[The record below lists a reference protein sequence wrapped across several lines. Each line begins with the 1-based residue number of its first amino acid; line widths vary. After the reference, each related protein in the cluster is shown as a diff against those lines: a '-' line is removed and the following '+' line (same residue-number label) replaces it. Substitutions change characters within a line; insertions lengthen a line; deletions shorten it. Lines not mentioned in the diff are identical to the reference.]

1 MQINFCMIYSMTGF
15 GKAESNIGTK
25 KVTVEIKSVNSKTF
39 DCSLRTPSFFRE
51 KEMEVRTL
59 LSKELVRGKIELSV
73 NYTSLETEQKNFIN
87 KDLVKRYYEDLMSIA
102 NDADISNKDEIDFL
116 SIAMKMPDVMRSEKE
131 ALSKE
136 DGLVY
141 SELVAEAVK
150 QFNAFRIEEGK
161 SLQNDIF
168 SNIKTITNLLSEV
181 EPFEQERIETVK
193 ERIQK
198 NLATLVDKPNID
210 ENRFHQELIYYIE
223 KLDISEEKV
232 RLKAHCEHFI
242 KTAEGKEVGK
252 GKKLGFITQ
261 EIGREINTL
270 GSKANHA
277 EMQKVVVL
285 MKDALEKIK
294 EQILNVL

>member
-1 MQINFCMIYSMTGF
+1 MIYSMTGF

-39 DCSLRTPSFFRE
+39 DCNLRTPSFFRE

-59 LSKELVRGKIELSV
+59 LSKELVRGKIEMSV

-87 KDLVKRYYEDLMSIA
+87 KDLVKRYYEDLLAIT
-102 NDADISNKDEIDFL
+102 NETDLSNKDKIDFL
-116 SIAMKMPDVMRSEKE
+116 SIVMKMPDVMRSEKE

-136 DGLVY
+136 NAKAY
-141 SELVAEAVK
+141 SELVVEAVK
-150 QFNAFRIEEGK
+150 QFNEFRREEGV

-168 SNIKTITNLLSEV
+168 SNIKTITDLLLEV
-181 EPFEQERIETVK
+181 EPFEQERIEIVK

-198 NLATLVDKPNID
+198 NLASLVDKPNID

-242 KTAEGKEVGK
+242 KTAEGEERGK

-261 EIGREINTL
+261 EIGREVNTL

-277 EMQKVVVL
+277 EMQKIVVL

>member
-1 MQINFCMIYSMTGF
+1 MIYSMTGF

-39 DCSLRTPSFFRE
+39 DCNLRTPSFFRE

-59 LSKELVRGKIELSV
+59 LSKELVRGKIDVNV
-73 NYTSLETEQKNFIN
+73 NYTSLETEQQYFIN
-87 KDLVKRYYEDLMSIA
+87 KDLVKRYYEDLLSVVNEA
-102 NDADISNKDEIDFL
+102 ELSNKDKIDFL
-116 SIAMKMPDVMRSEKE
+116 SIVMKMPEVMRSEKE
-131 ALSKE
+131 SLSEE
-136 DGLVY
+136 DAQAY
-141 SELVAEAVK
+141 SELVEEAV
-150 QFNAFRIEEGK
+150 QEFNAFRREEGAA
-161 SLQNDIF
+161 LQNDIF
-168 SNIKTITNLLSEV
+168 SNIKSIADLLEEV
-181 EPFEQERIETVK
+181 EPYEQERIEVVK

-198 NLATLVDKPNID
+198 NLASLVEKPNID

-242 KTAEGKEVGK
+242 KTAEAEDRDK

-261 EIGREINTL
+261 EIGREVNTL

-277 EMQKVVVL
+277 EMQKIVVL

>member
-1 MQINFCMIYSMTGF
+1 MTGY

-25 KVTVEIKSVNSKTF
+25 KVTVEIKSVNSKIF
-39 DCSLRTPSFFRE
+39 DCNLRTPSFFRE

-59 LSKELVRGKIELSV
+59 LSKELVRGKIEMNV
-73 NYTSLETEQKNFIN
+73 NYTSLETEQKHFIN
-87 KDLVKRYYEDLMSIA
+87 KGLVKRYYEDLLEITNESELT
-102 NDADISNKDEIDFL
+102 NKDKIDFL
-116 SIAMKMPDVMRSEKE
+116 AIVMKMPEVMRSEKE
-131 ALSKE
+131 ALTKE
-136 DGLVY
+136 NAKAY
-141 SELVAEAVK
+141 TTLVAEAVK
-150 QFNAFRIEEGK
+150 SFNEFRIEEGV

-168 SNIKTITNLLSEV
+168 SNINTITSLLAEV
-181 EPFEQERIETVK
+181 EPFEQERIEIVK
-193 ERIQK
+193 ERIKK
-198 NLATLVDKPNID
+198 NLESLIDKPNID
-210 ENRFHQELIYYIE
+210 ENRYHQELIYYIE

-242 KTAEGKEVGK
+242 KTAEGEEKGK

-277 EMQKVVVL
+277 EMQKIVVL
-285 MKDALEKIK
+285 MKDSLEKIK

>member
-1 MQINFCMIYSMTGF
+1 MTGY

-39 DCSLRTPSFFRE
+39 DCNLRTPSFFRE
-51 KEMEVRTL
+51 KEMEIRSL
-59 LSKELVRGKIELSV
+59 LAKELIRGKIEVNV
-73 NYTSLETEQKNFIN
+73 NYTTLETEQKHFVN
-87 KDLVKRYYEDLMSIA
+87 KGLVQRYYQDLLEVVNEA
-102 NDADISNKDEIDFL
+102 ELSNKDKIDFL
-116 SIAMKMPDVMRSEKE
+116 SIVMKMPEVMRSEKE

-136 DGLVY
+136 NAQSY
-141 SELVAEAVK
+141 IELVSSAIE
-150 QFNAFRIEEGK
+150 QFLAFRKEEGV

-168 SNIKTITNLLSEV
+168 SNIHKITELLTKV
-181 EPFEQERIETVK
+181 EPYEQERIEIVK
-193 ERIQK
+193 ERIKK
-198 NLATLVDKPNID
+198 NLEALVDKPNID
-210 ENRFHQELIYYIE
+210 ENRYHQELIYYIE

-232 RLKAHCEHFI
+232 RLKAHCEHFL
-242 KTAEGKEVGK
+242 KTANGEELGK

-277 EMQKVVVL
+277 EMQKIVVL

>member
-1 MQINFCMIYSMTGF
+1 MIYSMTGY

-39 DCSLRTPSFFRE
+39 DCNLRTPSFFRE
-51 KEMEVRTL
+51 KEMEIRSL
-59 LSKELVRGKIELSV
+59 LAKELIRGKIEVNV
-73 NYTSLETEQKNFIN
+73 NYTTLETEQKHFVN
-87 KDLVKRYYEDLMSIA
+87 KGLVQRYYQDLLEVVNESEL
-102 NDADISNKDEIDFL
+102 SNKDKIDFL
-116 SIAMKMPDVMRSEKE
+116 SIVMRMPEVMRSEKE
-131 ALSKE
+131 ALSKV
-136 DGLVY
+136 DAQSY
-141 SELVAEAVK
+141 IELVKSAVE
-150 QFNAFRIEEGK
+150 QFIAFRKEEGV

-168 SNIKTITNLLSEV
+168 SNIQNILELLGRV
-181 EPFEQERIETVK
+181 EPYEQERIETVK
-193 ERIQK
+193 ERIKK
-198 NLATLVDKPNID
+198 NLESLIDKPNID
-210 ENRFHQELIYYIE
+210 ENRYHQELIYYIE

-232 RLKAHCEHFI
+232 RLKAHCEHFL
-242 KTAEGKEVGK
+242 KTANGEGVGK

-277 EMQKVVVL
+277 EMQKIVVL

>member
-1 MQINFCMIYSMTGF
+1 MIYSMTGF

-25 KVTVEIKSVNSKTF
+25 KVTIEIKSVNSKTF
-39 DCSLRTPSFFRE
+39 DCNLRTPSFFRE

-59 LSKELVRGKIELSV
+59 LSKELVRGKIEMSV
-73 NYTSLETEQKNFIN
+73 NYTSLETEQKHFVN
-87 KDLVKRYYEDLMSIA
+87 KDLVKRYYEELISIT
-102 NDADISNKDEIDFL
+102 DESELSNKDKIDYL
-116 SIAMKMPDVMRSEKE
+116 SIVMKMPEVMRSEKE

-136 DGLVY
+136 DGAEY
-141 SELVAEAVK
+141 TKLVAEAVK
-150 QFNAFRIEEGK
+150 QFNGFRQEEGK

-168 SNIKTITNLLSEV
+168 SNIKTITDLLSKV
-181 EPFEQERIETVK
+181 APFEQERIEIVK

-198 NLATLVDKPNID
+198 NLASLVDKPNID

-242 KTAEGKEVGK
+242 KTAEGEEIGK

-277 EMQKVVVL
+277 EMQKIVVL

>member
-1 MQINFCMIYSMTGF
+1 MIYSMTGY

-39 DCSLRTPSFFRE
+39 DCNLRTPSFFRE
-51 KEMEVRTL
+51 KEMQIRSL
-59 LSKELVRGKIELSV
+59 LAKELIRGKIEVNV
-73 NYTSLETEQKNFIN
+73 NYTSLETEQKHFVN
-87 KDLVKRYYEDLMSIA
+87 KGLVKRYYQDLLDVVNEA
-102 NDADISNKDEIDFL
+102 ELSNKDKIDFL
-116 SIAMKMPDVMRSEKE
+116 AIVMKMPEVMRSERE

-136 DGLVY
+136 NAESYVALV
-141 SELVAEAVK
+141 EHAIE
-150 QFNAFRIEEGK
+150 QFTAFRIEEGV

-168 SNIKTITNLLSEV
+168 SNINTITSLLSTI
-181 EPFEQERIETVK
+181 EPFEQERIEIVK
-193 ERIQK
+193 ERIKK
-198 NLATLVDKPNID
+198 NLESLIDKPNID
-210 ENRFHQELIYYIE
+210 ENRYHQELIYYIE
-223 KLDISEEKV
+223 KLDVSEEKV
-232 RLKAHCEHFI
+232 RLKAHCEHFL
-242 KTAEGKEVGK
+242 KTANSEGVGK

-277 EMQKVVVL
+277 EMQKIVVL

>member
-1 MQINFCMIYSMTGF
+1 MTGF

-51 KEMEVRTL
+51 KEMEVRSL
-59 LSKELVRGKIELSV
+59 LSKELVRGKIEMSV
-73 NYTSLETEQKNFIN
+73 NYTSLETEQKHVIN
-87 KDLVKRYYEDLMSIA
+87 KELVKRYYEDLMSITEESEL
-102 NDADISNKDEIDFL
+102 SNKDKIDFL

-131 ALSKE
+131 TLSEE
-136 DGLVY
+136 DAISYLNLV
-141 SELVAEAVK
+141 EVAVK
-150 QFNAFRIEEGK
+150 EFNSFRREEGI
-161 SLQNDIF
+161 SLQNDVF
-168 SNIKTITNLLSEV
+168 SNIKTITDLLSEV
-181 EPFEQERIETVK
+181 EPFEEERIEIVK

-242 KTAEGKEVGK
+242 KTAEGTEIGV

-277 EMQKVVVL
+277 EMQKIVVL
-285 MKDALEKIK
+285 MKDGLEKIK

>member
-1 MQINFCMIYSMTGF
+1 MIYSMTGF

-39 DCSLRTPSFFRE
+39 DCNLRTPSFFRE

-59 LSKELVRGKIELSV
+59 LSKELVRGKIEMSV
-73 NYTSLETEQKNFIN
+73 NYTSLEVEQKHFIN
-87 KDLVKRYYEDLMSIA
+87 KELVKRYYQDLMSIT
-102 NDADISNKDEIDFL
+102 DESELSNKDKIDFL
-116 SIAMKMPDVMRSEKE
+116 SIVMKMPEVMHSEKE
-131 ALSKE
+131 SLSKANAE
-136 DGLVY
+136 EY
-141 SELVAEAVK
+141 TKLVAEAVV
-150 QFNAFRIEEGK
+150 QFNEFRREEGI

-168 SNIKTITNLLSEV
+168 SNIKTITDLLSKV

-198 NLATLVDKPNID
+198 NLASLVEKPNID

-242 KTAEGKEVGK
+242 KTAEGKEMGT
-252 GKKLGFITQ
+252 GKKLGFILQ

-277 EMQKVVVL
+277 EMQKIVVL

>member
-1 MQINFCMIYSMTGF
+1 MIYSMTGF

-25 KVTVEIKSVNSKTF
+25 KVTVEIKSVNSKAF
-39 DCSLRTPSFFRE
+39 DCNLRTPSFFRE
-51 KEMEVRTL
+51 KEMEVRSL
-59 LSKELVRGKIELSV
+59 LSRELVRGKIEMSV
-73 NYTSLETEQKNFIN
+73 QYTSLETEQKHFVN
-87 KDLVKRYYEDLMSIA
+87 KGLVQKYYEDLISITNEA
-102 NDADISNKDEIDFL
+102 ELSNKDKIDFL
-116 SIAMKMPDVMRSEKE
+116 SIVMKMPEVMQSQKE

-136 DGLVY
+136 DAKSYIALVK
-141 SELVAEAVK
+141 EAIT
-150 QFNAFRIEEGK
+150 QFNSFRIEEGK
-161 SLQNDIF
+161 SLQDDIF
-168 SNIKTITNLLSEV
+168 SNINTIITLLEKV
-181 EPFEQERIETVK
+181 APFEEERIEIVK

-198 NLATLVDKPNID
+198 NLASLVDKPNID

-232 RLKAHCEHFI
+232 RLKAHCEHFL
-242 KTAEGKEVGK
+242 KTAESKEIGK

-261 EIGREINTL
+261 EIGREVNTL

-277 EMQKVVVL
+277 EMQKIVVL

>member
-1 MQINFCMIYSMTGF
+1 MIYSMTGF

-39 DCSLRTPSFFRE
+39 DCNLRTPSFFRE

-59 LSKELVRGKIELSV
+59 LSKELVRGKIDVNV
-73 NYTSLETEQKNFIN
+73 NYTSLETEQQYFIN
-87 KDLVKRYYEDLMSIA
+87 KDLVKRYYEDLLSVV
-102 NDADISNKDEIDFL
+102 NETELSNKDKIDFL
-116 SIAMKMPDVMRSEKE
+116 SIVMKMPEVMRSEKE
-131 ALSKE
+131 SLSEE
-136 DGLVY
+136 DAQAY
-141 SELVAEAVK
+141 SELVEEAV
-150 QFNAFRIEEGK
+150 QEFNAFRREEGAA
-161 SLQNDIF
+161 LQNDIF
-168 SNIKTITNLLSEV
+168 SNIKSIADLLEEV
-181 EPFEQERIETVK
+181 EPYEQERIEVVK

-198 NLATLVDKPNID
+198 NLASLVEKPNID

-242 KTAEGKEVGK
+242 KTAEAEDRDK

-261 EIGREINTL
+261 EIGREVNTL

-277 EMQKVVVL
+277 EMQKIVVL

>member
-1 MQINFCMIYSMTGF
+1 MIYSMTGF

-39 DCSLRTPSFFRE
+39 DCNLRTPSFFRE

-59 LSKELVRGKIELSV
+59 LSKELVRGKIDVNV
-73 NYTSLETEQKNFIN
+73 NYTSLETEQQYFIN
-87 KDLVKRYYEDLMSIA
+87 KDLVKRYYEDLLSVVNEA
-102 NDADISNKDEIDFL
+102 ELSNKDKIDFL
-116 SIAMKMPDVMRSEKE
+116 SIVMKMPEVMRSEKE
-131 ALSKE
+131 SLSEE
-136 DGLVY
+136 DAQAY
-141 SELVAEAVK
+141 SELVEEAV
-150 QFNAFRIEEGK
+150 QEFNAFRREEGAA
-161 SLQNDIF
+161 LQNDIF
-168 SNIKTITNLLSEV
+168 SNIKSITDLLEEV
-181 EPFEQERIETVK
+181 EPYEQERIEVVK

-198 NLATLVDKPNID
+198 NLASLVEKPNID

-242 KTAEGKEVGK
+242 KTAEADDRDK

-261 EIGREINTL
+261 EIGREVNTL

-277 EMQKVVVL
+277 EMQKIVVL